1 MVKGT
6 SLRKV
11 GVVAVL
17 LVVLGWL
24 FWQTVQD
31 TLSEPYVIEPGLVAE
46 WRLALRR
53 PMPSSA
59 GLLTLQ
65 PTDQLRAELFQQI
78 FSRTM
83 GSMTSPAEASM
94 PIVLQT
100 EYRDA
105 LGTVFSPDD
114 ILEAA
119 EEAGLSNV
127 TPMPVCIGAVREP
140 VVGASRQLYV
150 ALFDAP
156 EVDRFRQDL
165 ARRYADGDGETS
177 FAPGDLALAVP
188 IAASDGNFA
197 DWCRSRS
204 VPAALPSL
212 TITS

>member
-1 MVKGT
+1 
-6 SLRKV
+6 
-11 GVVAVL
+11 
-17 LVVLGWL
+17 
-24 FWQTVQD
+24 
-31 TLSEPYVIEPGLVAE
+31 
-46 WRLALRR
+46 
-53 PMPSSA
+53 
-59 GLLTLQ
+59 
-65 PTDQLRAELFQQI
+65 
-78 FSRTM
+78 
-83 GSMTSPAEASM
+83 MTSPAEASM

-114 ILEAA
+114 TLEAA

-140 VVGASRQLYV
+140 VVGASRQLYF

-156 EVDRFRQDL
+156 GVDRFRQDL

-197 DWCRSRS
+197 DWWPLKIRAGRTTVVDDHVLNARRESSRYLFSRAGGGAGPDAPGAPRGRSGAS
-204 VPAALPSL
+204 ASLAAAS
-212 TITS
+212 